1 MKNLKL
7 YEEYNIYKWKNIK
20 KIKDKIYIN
29 IYQLADEME
38 RTIINNRDSELVVE
52 MEKEYC
58 KLLGK
63 LLKGKVVTFIPDDSY
78 GTYYNK
84 HETTG
89 ICRSISFFSNPYDS
103 EYLGNEENQYYFS
116 VDSMSIYLEDDDESY
131 TISNDE
137 ELIIIH
143 SDIDPNFY
151 RDTRNFNL

>member
-89 ICRSISFFSNPYDS
+89 ICRSISFFSNPYDI
-103 EYLGNEENQYYFS
+103 GYYFS

-131 TISNDE
+131 IISNDE

>member
-78 GTYYNK
+78 GTHYNK

-89 ICRSISFFSNPYDS
+89 ICRSISFFSNPYDI
-103 EYLGNEENQYYFS
+103 GYYFS

-131 TISNDE
+131 IISNDE

>member
-38 RTIINNRDSELVVE
+38 RTIINNRDSELVVK
-52 MEKEYC
+52 MEKEYF

-63 LLKGKVVTFIPDDSY
+63 LLKGKVVTFIPD
-78 GTYYNK
+78 YYNK

-89 ICRSISFFSNPYDS
+89 ICRSISFFTNPYDS

-116 VDSMSIYLEDDDESY
+116 IDSMSIYLEDDKESY

-151 RDTRNFNL
+151 RDTKIFNL